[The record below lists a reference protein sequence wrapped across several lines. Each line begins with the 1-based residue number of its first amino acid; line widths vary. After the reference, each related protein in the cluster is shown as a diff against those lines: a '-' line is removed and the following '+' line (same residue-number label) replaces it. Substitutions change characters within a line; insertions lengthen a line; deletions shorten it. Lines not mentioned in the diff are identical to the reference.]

1 MRRRQEAERAVAEE
15 RERAAVAAAAA
26 AARVSRLAAAELAA
40 ARAEVEAARAEVEA
54 AAAAEAAREATADAK
69 ALRGSPGS
77 SSSSAPADDGA
88 DADRAKVAQERTAQ
102 WAAEHARAPGGGAH
116 RDGGCNDQDRGLY
129 EVRTVVRDVGSS
141 VGWPTLTKTN
151 YVEWAGIMKV
161 RLQVRRMWE
170 AVQDSNVDH
179 LEDRRALDALIAAVP
194 PEMQFSLSNKRTA
207 KEAWDAIAAARIGSD
222 RARKSTLQALRKEWE
237 NLGFKPGEDVDDFA
251 LRLNTLLQKMVKF
264 GDATYTEER
273 AVEKLFRCIPEKYKQ
288 MARSIESLLDLSTMT
303 IEEAIGRLKVV
314 DTDEPQPPSGPVT
327 TGGKLLLTREQWD
340 PSLGDRKKGEPS
352 SSTGGRK
359 RGKQRKARR
368 GPPGRAQGRAEGDA
382 RGGAK
387 DGAAGKPRPAQDNS
401 CHNCGRF
408 GHWANECRQPRQGQ
422 AHVAQAKEEE
432 TALFMAH
439 ASIELPSATPVA
451 KAFIHLDEPKAHA
464 LLGDGS
470 GKDKATGWCLDT
482 GATHHMTGRRE
493 FFAELDSDARGSVK
507 FGDASA
513 VEIKGVGSVIFTTK
527 MGEHR
532 LLTGVYYIPALR
544 NSIISL
550 GQLDE
555 NGSRVL
561 IEHGVLRI
569 WDRQRRLLA
578 KVPRG
583 ENRLYV
589 LDVQVAQ
596 PVCLAVRR
604 DDEAWQWHERF
615 GHLHFEALK
624 RLSAKEMV
632 RGLPCLD
639 HVEQFCDICVLTKQR
654 RLPFP
659 QQASF
664 RAKEKLELVHG
675 DLCGPVTPATPG
687 GRRYFLLLVDDLSRY
702 MWVMILGSKGEAA
715 DAIRRAQVGV
725 EAESGRKLRV
735 LRTDNGGEFT
745 AAEFASYCADE
756 GIQRHYSAPY
766 SPQQNGVVERRN
778 QTVVG
783 MARALLKQRG
793 MPAVFWGEAVL
804 TAVYILNRS
813 PTKALDGRTP
823 YEAWHGRKP
832 AVSHLRVFGC
842 LAFAKELGHIG
853 KLDDRSTPGVF
864 IGYAEGSKA
873 YRILD
878 PKTQRVRTARDVV
891 FNEGRGWQW
900 DKAVD
905 DGSTPTY
912 DDFIVEYAHFKEAGG
927 ASSSSSPGTSTPA
940 PKTTSTPAPAT
951 PTTPQPATPHTP
963 APAVATPGSSSSA
976 PAHAE
981 HNPMKFASPL
991 THDEERVDAWYGGE
1005 PLRYRT
1011 MDNVLGDQPVPG
1023 LVPRDLEAQL
1033 QLVCEDGEPR
1043 SFAEAERD
1051 AAWRAAMKL
1060 EMDAVEQNRTWELA
1074 DLPRGHRAIT
1084 LKWVFKLKRD
1094 GAGAI
1099 IKHKARLVARGFLQQ
1114 EGVDFD
1120 DAFAPVARMESVR
1133 LLLALAAQEGWRV
1146 HHMDVKSA
1154 FLNGDLK
1161 EEVYVHQPPGFTI
1174 PGQEGKVLRL
1184 RKALYGLRQAPRA
1197 WNAKLDSTLKKMGFE
1212 QSPHEAAVYRRG
1224 SGGNAL
1230 LVGVYVDDLVITG
1243 TKDAEVAAFKEDMKA
1258 TFQMS
1263 DLGLLSFYL
1272 GIEVHQ
1278 DHSGIALR
1286 QSAYA
1291 KRIVELAGLTD
1302 CHPALTPMEERL
1314 KLSRDSTTEEVDAT
1328 QYRRLVGSLR
1338 YLTHTRPDLAFSVGY
1353 VSRFMERPT
1362 SEHQQAVKRIV
1373 RYIAGTLDHGLHYPR
1388 CPGAA
1393 HFVGYSDSDHAGDI
1407 DTSKSTSGIL
1417 LFLGKCLVSWQSVKQ
1432 QVVALSSC
1440 EAEYIAASTAC
1451 TQALWLA
1458 RLLGDLLVQDTRTV
1472 QLLVDSKSALA
1483 LAKNPVFHERS
1494 KHIRLRYHFIRS
1506 CVEEGSIEASYINT
1520 KDQLAD
1526 LLTKPLG
1533 RVKFLELCSRIG
1545 MIQLS
1550 HKTTYKT

>member
-1 MRRRQEAERAVAEE
+1 
-15 RERAAVAAAAA
+15 
-26 AARVSRLAAAELAA
+26 
-40 ARAEVEAARAEVEA
+40 
-54 AAAAEAAREATADAK
+54 
-69 ALRGSPGS
+69 
-77 SSSSAPADDGA
+77 
-88 DADRAKVAQERTAQ
+88 
-102 WAAEHARAPGGGAH
+102 
-116 RDGGCNDQDRGLY
+116 
-129 EVRTVVRDVGSS
+129 
-141 VGWPTLTKTN
+141 
-151 YVEWAGIMKV
+151 
-161 RLQVRRMWE
+161 
-170 AVQDSNVDH
+170 
-179 LEDRRALDALIAAVP
+179 
-194 PEMQFSLSNKRTA
+194 
-207 KEAWDAIAAARIGSD
+207 
-222 RARKSTLQALRKEWE
+222 
-237 NLGFKPGEDVDDFA
+237 
-251 LRLNTLLQKMVKF
+251 
-264 GDATYTEER
+264 
-273 AVEKLFRCIPEKYKQ
+273 
-288 MARSIESLLDLSTMT
+288 
-303 IEEAIGRLKVV
+303 
-314 DTDEPQPPSGPVT
+314 
-327 TGGKLLLTREQWD
+327 
-340 PSLGDRKKGEPS
+340 
-352 SSTGGRK
+352 
-359 RGKQRKARR
+359 
-368 GPPGRAQGRAEGDA
+368 
-382 RGGAK
+382 
-387 DGAAGKPRPAQDNS
+387 
-401 CHNCGRF
+401 
-408 GHWANECRQPRQGQ
+408 
-422 AHVAQAKEEE
+422 
-432 TALFMAH
+432 
-439 ASIELPSATPVA
+439 
-451 KAFIHLDEPKAHA
+451 
-464 LLGDGS
+464 
-470 GKDKATGWCLDT
+470 
-482 GATHHMTGRRE
+482 
-493 FFAELDSDARGSVK
+493 
-507 FGDASA
+507 
-513 VEIKGVGSVIFTTK
+513 
-527 MGEHR
+527 
-532 LLTGVYYIPALR
+532 
-544 NSIISL
+544 
-550 GQLDE
+550 
-555 NGSRVL
+555 
-561 IEHGVLRI
+561 
-569 WDRQRRLLA
+569 
-578 KVPRG
+578 
-583 ENRLYV
+583 
-589 LDVQVAQ
+589 
-596 PVCLAVRR
+596 
-604 DDEAWQWHERF
+604 
-615 GHLHFEALK
+615 
-624 RLSAKEMV
+624 
-632 RGLPCLD
+632 
-639 HVEQFCDICVLTKQR
+639 
-654 RLPFP
+654 
-659 QQASF
+659 
-664 RAKEKLELVHG
+664 
-675 DLCGPVTPATPG
+675 
-687 GRRYFLLLVDDLSRY
+687 
-702 MWVMILGSKGEAA
+702 
-715 DAIRRAQVGV
+715 
-725 EAESGRKLRV
+725 
-735 LRTDNGGEFT
+735 
-745 AAEFASYCADE
+745 
-756 GIQRHYSAPY
+756 
-766 SPQQNGVVERRN
+766 
-778 QTVVG
+778 
-783 MARALLKQRG
+783 
-793 MPAVFWGEAVL
+793 
-804 TAVYILNRS
+804 
-813 PTKALDGRTP
+813 
-823 YEAWHGRKP
+823 
-832 AVSHLRVFGC
+832 
-842 LAFAKELGHIG
+842 
-853 KLDDRSTPGVF
+853 
-864 IGYAEGSKA
+864 
-873 YRILD
+873 
-878 PKTQRVRTARDVV
+878 
-891 FNEGRGWQW
+891 
-900 DKAVD
+900 
-905 DGSTPTY
+905 
-912 DDFIVEYAHFKEAGG
+912 
-927 ASSSSSPGTSTPA
+927 
-940 PKTTSTPAPAT
+940 
-951 PTTPQPATPHTP
+951 
-963 APAVATPGSSSSA
+963 
-976 PAHAE
+976 
-981 HNPMKFASPL
+981 MKFASPL

-1051 AAWRAAMKL
+1051 AAWRAAMQL